1 MTTTTA
7 RQPFSREQRWTL
19 LATSIGLFMIYL
31 DATIINVALP
41 AIQEDFSANEQG
53 VQWVVAAY
61 SLTMAM
67 FIMSAATLADQRGR
81 RRVYLGG
88 LALFAV
94 ASALCG
100 LAPSLPVLVIGRGL
114 QGVGAAVVN
123 VASLA
128 LVSAAFPDP
137 KMKAKAIGLWTA
149 IASIGLA
156 LGPVVGGVLTETLGW
171 RSIFFINV
179 GVGAVGIVLARAVV
193 AESRDP
199 RPRDLDLAGQL
210 LFIAGIGALTYA
222 LIEGPHS
229 GWASPMII
237 GLFVGAVV
245 LIVSFVV
252 VELRSNEPMM
262 DVRLFSDRVY
272 DVAILT
278 LFVVLFC
285 IYGMTLITTQYLQN
299 VRDYEP
305 AQAGIV
311 LGVYTLPVMILSPI
325 AGALVVRSGSRPP
338 IIWGLCSLIV
348 GLLILAAGIGGSIVF
363 VVVGLLF
370 IGAGGGLVLT
380 PTTNAAMEAVPPDRG
395 GMASGILSAQRA
407 LGSTAGF
414 AIMGSILAGVIA
426 STLPDKFAPYVPEP
440 DLTTEVDA
448 VVDSANPRAVVSV
461 IGRAQPLPQ
470 PVRDRAE
477 LLAAADDAFV
487 QGIRLALLI
496 GAGLAVAILVAAFVI
511 LPRRAARERKDMSIS
526 QSIVRQED
534 AGHIP

>member
-1 MTTTTA
+1 
-7 RQPFSREQRWTL
+7 
-19 LATSIGLFMIYL
+19 
-31 DATIINVALP
+31 
-41 AIQEDFSANEQG
+41 
-53 VQWVVAAY
+53 
-61 SLTMAM
+61 MAM

-179 GVGAVGIVLARAVV
+179 GVGAVGIVLARVVV
-193 AESRDP
+193 AESATRGRGP
-199 RPRDLDLAGQL
+199 RPRGAGL
-210 LFIAGIGALTYA
+210 VHRRHRCAHVCAHRGAA
-222 LIEGPHS
+222 LRLGVTDDHRPVRRRCR
-229 GWASPMII
+229 ADR
-237 GLFVGAVV
+237 
-245 LIVSFVV
+245 
-252 VELRSNEPMM
+252 ELRPRGAAQPRA
-262 DVRLFSDRVY
+262 DDGRPAVQRPRY

-325 AGALVVRSGSRPP
+325 AGALVVRSGSRRP

-348 GLLILAAGIGGSIVF
+348 GLLILAAGIGGSIAF

-370 IGAGGGLVLT
+370 IGAGGG
-380 PTTNAAMEAVPPDRG
+380 
-395 GMASGILSAQRA
+395 SC
-407 LGSTAGF
+407 
-414 AIMGSILAGVIA
+414 
-426 STLPDKFAPYVPEP
+426 
-440 DLTTEVDA
+440 
-448 VVDSANPRAVVSV
+448 
-461 IGRAQPLPQ
+461 
-470 PVRDRAE
+470 
-477 LLAAADDAFV
+477 
-487 QGIRLALLI
+487 
-496 GAGLAVAILVAAFVI
+496 
-511 LPRRAARERKDMSIS
+511 
-526 QSIVRQED
+526 
-534 AGHIP
+534 

>member
-1 MTTTTA
+1 
-7 RQPFSREQRWTL
+7 
-19 LATSIGLFMIYL
+19 
-31 DATIINVALP
+31 
-41 AIQEDFSANEQG
+41 
-53 VQWVVAAY
+53 
-61 SLTMAM
+61 
-67 FIMSAATLADQRGR
+67 
-81 RRVYLGG
+81 
-88 LALFAV
+88 
-94 ASALCG
+94 
-100 LAPSLPVLVIGRGL
+100 
-114 QGVGAAVVN
+114 
-123 VASLA
+123 
-128 LVSAAFPDP
+128 
-137 KMKAKAIGLWTA
+137 MKAKAIGLWTA

-179 GVGAVGIVLARAVV
+179 GVGAVGIVLARA
-193 AESRDP
+193 SWLNP
-199 RPRDLDLAGQL
+199 RPAGRDLDLAGQV

-252 VELRSNEPMM
+252 VELRSHEPMM

-325 AGALVVRSGSRPP
+325 AGALVVRSGSRRP

-348 GLLILAAGIGGSIVF
+348 GLLILARGVGGSI
-363 VVVGLLF
+363 
-370 IGAGGGLVLT
+370 ASWWSACCSSAPAAGLVLT

-461 IGRAQPLPQ
+461 ISPPSRCPSRFGSSRAPRRGRRRLRPGHPARAADRRRPGGGDPRGG
-470 PVRDRAE
+470 VRDPPEGVWPESGKTCRIRAPSFVKE
-477 LLAAADDAFV
+477 DD
-487 QGIRLALLI
+487 
-496 GAGLAVAILVAAFVI
+496 VAPGDA
-511 LPRRAARERKDMSIS
+511 PAR
-526 QSIVRQED
+526 
-534 AGHIP
+534 